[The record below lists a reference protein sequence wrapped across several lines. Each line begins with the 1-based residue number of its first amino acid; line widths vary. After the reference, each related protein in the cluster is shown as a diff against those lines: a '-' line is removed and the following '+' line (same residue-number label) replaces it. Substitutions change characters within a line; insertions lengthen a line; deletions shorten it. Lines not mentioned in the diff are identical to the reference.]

1 MKHSWRITKYWQRMP
16 EGYLCSSPEEW
27 TDFGDVGKR
36 VSLEDYLVVEDA
48 YLDAIRRFCVG
59 IGVEALSIQSLE
71 RRDSRDYHEGQPL
84 DLDGIERVAR
94 DVLRNVIWC
103 KLVGESAEVHF
114 GYDYYMFAV
123 SSVDASA
130 ALAQADPLLNIEP
143 FLSPYL
149 PEQQG

>member
-1 MKHSWRITKYWQRMP
+1 M
-16 EGYLCSSPEEW
+16 
-27 TDFGDVGKR
+27 
-36 VSLEDYLVVEDA
+36 
-48 YLDAIRRFCVG
+48 
-59 IGVEALSIQSLE
+59 
-71 RRDSRDYHEGQPL
+71 
-84 DLDGIERVAR
+84 AR

-114 GYDYYMFAV
+114 GYDYYLYLV